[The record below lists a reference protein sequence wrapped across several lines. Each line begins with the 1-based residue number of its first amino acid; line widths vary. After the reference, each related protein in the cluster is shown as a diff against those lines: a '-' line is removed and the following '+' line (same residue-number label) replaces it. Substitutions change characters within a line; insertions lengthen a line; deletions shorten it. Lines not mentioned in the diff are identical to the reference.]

1 MINTK
6 KYWEERLTKS
16 YGLQSVGYLG
26 LGKGYN
32 KFMYKVRKAVFI
44 KVIKKLNI
52 QNDAKILDI
61 GSGTG
66 FYIEIWKKLGF
77 KNITGSD
84 LTNVAVENLKNKYSN
99 CQFIS
104 FDISD
109 ENIPLKEKEF
119 DVISVM
125 DVLFHIVD
133 DEKYKNAIKN
143 ISKLIKDKGY
153 LIYSD
158 NFIHEDIESTSPH
171 HVNRKINWIYEE
183 LKNNNFEI
191 ILRKPMFYFMN
202 TPVDTQNRFIKK
214 IWQLQLTYAS
224 KNKYY
229 SYIFGLIFFPL
240 EMIALMFA
248 KEGPSTEILI
258 CRKK

>member
-16 YGLQSVGYLG
+16 YNLHSVGYLG

-32 KFMYKVRKAVFI
+32 KFMYKVRKAVFT
-44 KVIKKLNI
+44 KVIKKLKI
-52 QNDAKILDI
+52 QPDAHILDI

-66 FYIEIWKKLGF
+66 FYIELWKKLGF

-84 LTNVAVENLKNKYSN
+84 LTTVAVENLKNKYTNS
-99 CQFIS
+99 QFIS

-109 ENIPLKEKEF
+109 EHIPLKEKEF
-119 DVISVM
+119 DVISIM

-133 DEKYKNAIKN
+133 DKKYQKAINN
-143 ISKLIKDKGY
+143 ISKLIKKNGY

-158 NFIHEDIESTSPH
+158 NFIHNDLQVKSAH
-171 HVNRKINWIYEE
+171 HVNRKIDWIYQE
-183 LKNNNFEI
+183 LNNNNFEI

-202 TPVDTQNRFIKK
+202 TPVDTNNTFLKKLWQFQIK
-214 IWQLQLTYAS
+214 YAS
-224 KNKYY
+224 KNRYY
-229 SYIFGLIFFPL
+229 SYILGFLFYPL
-240 EMIALMFA
+240 ELIALMFIN
-248 KEGPSTEILI
+248 EGPSTEILI
-258 CRKK
+258 CKKK